1 MSLLRDH
8 AELAIFLCIAGGYLV
23 GKLHLG
29 PIKLGGICGTLI
41 VALLIGTQHVKV
53 DNDVK
58 VVFFALF
65 IFSLGYM
72 AGPQFFANLNKRSL
86 RFMVLCLI
94 ELVSVLSIAFLLAK
108 AFKLDLGTAS
118 GILAGAATESAVVGT
133 ATEAIGN
140 VPGLTAKQITQYQ
153 NNVATG
159 YTVCYFFGLITIVL
173 LTSQI
178 YPLLLRINLRDE
190 CRKIAESMRGS
201 SDAIA
206 SDEELAL
213 PYLVGRTFQVSEA
226 AGKTVGAVESALNKD
241 VSVESVRRVGAPQ
254 LSVDSDLVLQSG
266 DTVLLVGGRSAAIQA
281 DSVIGPEVAGDAE
294 AQSRVTTK
302 QVTLTEKEVDGKTL
316 EQLQDEHGELRGSGV
331 FVTDLIRSTDQ
342 HLPMTPATVLRRGD
356 IVTLVGARAAID
368 RFVKKV
374 GVTVTSNATDYIYL
388 GLGIVIGSLIGQ
400 LSIKLGDVPLSL
412 GTGGGCL
419 VSGLIFGWFR
429 SRTQVIGAY
438 PPQAATTLKDLG
450 LSIFIACTGL
460 AAGPEALPMLKQ
472 HGLLLPLAGIGMVLV
487 PATISLIV
495 GRKLLSIQD
504 PILLGAIAGQQC
516 STPAITSLTQTAD
529 SSVPML
535 GYTITYALSNF
546 LLPLTGPILVALLV
560 ASK

>member
-1 MSLLRDH
+1 M
-8 AELAIFLCIAGGYLV
+8 
-23 GKLHLG
+23 
-29 PIKLGGICGTLI
+29 
-41 VALLIGTQHVKV
+41 
-53 DNDVK
+53 
-58 VVFFALF
+58 
-65 IFSLGYM
+65 
-72 AGPQFFANLNKRSL
+72 
-86 RFMVLCLI
+86 
-94 ELVSVLSIAFLLAK
+94 
-108 AFKLDLGTAS
+108 
-118 GILAGAATESAVVGT
+118 VGT

-178 YPLLLRINLRDE
+178 FPLLLRINLRDE
-190 CRKIAESMRGS
+190 CRKIAQSMRGS
-201 SDAIA
+201 SDTIA
-206 SDEELAL
+206 ADEAVAL
-213 PYLVGRTFQVSEA
+213 PTLVGRSFQVTEA
-226 AGKTVGAVESALNKD
+226 AGKTVGSVESALHQD
-241 VSVESVRRVGAPQ
+241 VSVESVRRVGAND

-266 DTVLLVGGRSAAIQA
+266 DTVLLVGERSAAIGA
-281 DSVIGPEVAGDAE
+281 GSVIGPEVDGDAE

-302 QVTLTEKEVDGKTL
+302 QVMLTEKEVDGKTL

-331 FVTDLIRSTDQ
+331 YVTDLIRSTDQ
-342 HLPMTPATVLRRGD
+342 HLPVTPATVLRRGD

-374 GVTVTSNATDYIYL
+374 GVTITSNATDYIYL

-419 VSGLIFGWFR
+419 VSGLVFGWFR

-495 GRKLLSIQD
+495 GRKLLDIQS

-546 LLPLTGPILVALLV
+546 LLP
-560 ASK
+560 